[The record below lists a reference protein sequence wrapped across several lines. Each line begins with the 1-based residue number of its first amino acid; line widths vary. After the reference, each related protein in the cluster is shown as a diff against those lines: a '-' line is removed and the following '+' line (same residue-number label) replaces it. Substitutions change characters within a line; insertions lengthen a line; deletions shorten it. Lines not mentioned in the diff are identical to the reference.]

1 MDRRLCKAL
10 IGSLSL
16 DLTCGQRGVVRA
28 FKAQEIPN
36 KLVVKEERFINSA
49 ILSSTNI
56 HQILGSGKTAV
67 KKKKICKEICG
78 MTEG

>member
-28 FKAQEIPN
+28 FEAQEIPN
-36 KLVVKEERFINSA
+36 KLVVKEEQFINSA

-56 HQILGSGKTAV
+56 HQILGSGKTAL
-67 KKKKICKEICG
+67 KKKSVIEICG
-78 MTEG
+78 MIEG